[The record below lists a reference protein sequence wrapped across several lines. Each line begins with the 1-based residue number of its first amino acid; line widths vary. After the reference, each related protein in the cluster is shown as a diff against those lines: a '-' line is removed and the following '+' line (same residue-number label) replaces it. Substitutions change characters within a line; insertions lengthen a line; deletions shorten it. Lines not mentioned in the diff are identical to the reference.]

1 MFYLPVLCLRGALE
15 LLKAFQTNAKLI
27 YKHCLFFV
35 VYLSF
40 LLLFQHSLVS
50 FCPFL
55 ASLIQVHVRPDA
67 KSGPGEHQHYRYS
80 WNPVWR
86 ETEDKQRSAW
96 HKLTTLN
103 TLTHAFYHCCITET
117 HSLCSQCKNTTTKG
131 LKRTQNKSIGSCSF
145 NLTLAFVFSTQGEAK
160 SLAPSAVKPVLNS
173 THPRVKA

>member
-1 MFYLPVLCLRGALE
+1 MFYLTALFLCGVLE

-40 LLLFQHSLVS
+40 LLLFQHSLVFLVS

-55 ASLIQVHVRPDA
+55 ASLIQVHVCPDA
-67 KSGPGEHQHYRYS
+67 KSGPGEHQHHRYS

-96 HKLTTLN
+96 RKLTTLN
-103 TLTHAFYHCCITET
+103 TLTHKFYRCCVTEIRP
-117 HSLCSQCKNTTTKG
+117 LCSQMKKYCNKG
-131 LKRTQNKSIGSCSF
+131 PQ
-145 NLTLAFVFSTQGEAK
+145 
-160 SLAPSAVKPVLNS
+160 
-173 THPRVKA
+173 THSN